1 MEWLCYTIKTET
13 EAEDAVTAMLYGL
26 GIDSL
31 EIIEADPLSEE
42 DKALLF
48 LAPDAELQPD
58 AVIPEGELK
67 VRFYLHSALDP
78 DTSAEPQAAAD
89 SDDSYT
95 IHDRR
100 YSPEE
105 ILTLEAAVAE
115 GLGELKNKRLVKKAE
130 LERGISREE
139 DWRDQW
145 KKYAR
150 PIEANGILICPA
162 WSEVPAEARERMES
176 GELKLLRLE
185 MGTAFGTGAHA
196 STRLCLDGLAK
207 LALEGKSLLDIGTG
221 SGVLALSAL
230 LSGAECVTATE
241 VDPACEAVVHE
252 NLRLNHLDKESS
264 RFRLLMGDILTDPAV
279 REGAAGHYDVVT
291 ANILAPVILKLA
303 APGAADSFVKPGG
316 VFIGSGIINTRAD
329 EVAEALRT
337 NPTWTDIR
345 TDYIGEWAAVT
356 AVRTPAEVSAEG

>member
-1 MEWLCYTIKTET
+1 MAMEWLCYTIKTET
-13 EAEDAVTAMLYGL
+13 EAEEAVTAMLGGL

-31 EIIEADPLSEE
+31 EIITADPLSEE

-48 LAPDAELQPD
+48 LSPDAELQPD
-58 AVIPEGELK
+58 EALPEGELQI
-67 VRFYLHSALDP
+67 RFYLHSALDP
-78 DTSAEPQAAAD
+78 EGSAAPQEAAD

-105 ILTLEAAVAE
+105 IRQLEAAAAD
-115 GLGELKNKRLVKKAE
+115 GLARLKDLGLVKNAV
-130 LERGISREE
+130 LDCGVSREE

-145 KKYAR
+145 KQYAQ

-162 WSEVPAEARERMES
+162 WSEPAPEALERIAK

-196 STRLCLDGLAK
+196 STRLCLDGLSR
-207 LALEGKSLLDIGTG
+207 LDLRGKSLLDIGTG
-221 SGVLALSAL
+221 SGVLAFSAFL
-230 LSGAECVTATE
+230 YGAERVAATE
-241 VDPACEAVVHE
+241 VDPACEAVVYE
-252 NLRLNHLDKESS
+252 NLRLNGFDEKSS

-279 REGAAGHYDVVT
+279 QAEAQGSYDVVT

-303 APGAADSFVKPGG
+303 APGAADRYVKRGG
-316 VFIGSGIINTRAD
+316 VFIGSGIIDTRAD
-329 EVAEALRT
+329 EVVQAFRLNGA
-337 NPTWTDIR
+337 WSDIR
-345 TDYIGEWAAVT
+345 IDRIGEWVSVT
-356 AVRTPAEVSAEG
+356 AVRT

>member
-13 EAEDAVTAMLYGL
+13 EAEEPIAAMLGGL

-31 EIIEADPLSEE
+31 EIIEADPLSAE

-58 AVIPEGELK
+58 AAVPEGELQI
-67 VRFYLHSALDP
+67 RFYLHSALDP
-78 DTSAEPQAAAD
+78 EASAAPQDAEG

-105 ILTLEAAVAE
+105 IRALETAAAE
-115 GLGELKNKRLVKKAE
+115 GLEELKALGLVKKAE
-130 LERGISREE
+130 LECSISREE

-145 KKYAR
+145 KKYAQ

-162 WSEVPAEARERMES
+162 WSEVPDEARQRIEK

-196 STRLCLDGLAK
+196 STRLCLDGMAK
-207 LALEGKSLLDIGTG
+207 LDLKGKSLLDIGTG
-221 SGVLALSAL
+221 SGVLALSAF
-230 LSGAECVTATE
+230 LSGAERVTATE
-241 VDPACEAVVHE
+241 VDPACEAVVQE
-252 NLRLNHLDKESS
+252 NLRLNHFDEKSS
-264 RFRLLMGDILTDPAV
+264 RFRLLMGDILTDPVVQA
-279 REGAAGHYDVVT
+279 GAAGKYDVVA

-303 APGAADSFVKPGG
+303 APGAADRYVKTGG
-316 VFIGSGIINTRAD
+316 VFIGSGIIGTRAD
-329 EVAEALRT
+329 EVAAAFT
-337 NPTWTDIR
+337 ANPSWTDVR
-345 TDYIGEWAAVT
+345 TDSIGEWTAVT
-356 AVRTPAEVSAEG
+356 AVRT